1 MKRKIFGILMASTL
15 LFAVGCEKKNE
26 EKKDEDK
33 TPKIICTSSEESEGI
48 KSSATTTI
56 TVRDD
61 KKYVKEYVSEI
72 KMVVDNESMYN
83 LYKEAMNE
91 EELDK
96 DEDVEYTYKFDD
108 ANKTIYTTLKVSLTD
123 KQIEEASEEEKVEM
137 EAKSLIERA
146 EKSGV
151 KCDFKNIT
159 RGDLGL

>member
-1 MKRKIFGILMASTL
+1 MKRKIFGILMASTM

-33 TPKIICTSSEESEGI
+33 TPKIICTSSEEIEGI

-56 TVRDD
+56 TIRDD

-72 KMVVDNESMYN
+72 KMVIDDESMYN
-83 LYKEAMNE
+83 LYKEAMQE
-91 EELDK
+91 DK
-96 DEDVEYTYKFDD
+96 DEDEDVEYTYNFDD
-108 ANKTIYTTLKVSLTD
+108 ANKTIYTTLKATLTD

-137 EAKSLIERA
+137 EVKSLVEKA
-146 EKSGV
+146 EKSDV

-159 RGDLGL
+159 RGDIGL

>member
-1 MKRKIFGILMASTL
+1 MKRKIFGILMASTM

-33 TPKIICTSSEESEGI
+33 TPKIICTSSEDSEGI

-56 TVRDD
+56 TIRDD

-72 KMVVDNESMYN
+72 KMVVDDESMYN
-83 LYKEAMNE
+83 LYKEAMQE
-91 EELDK
+91 DK
-96 DEDVEYTYKFDD
+96 DEDEDVEYTYNFDD
-108 ANKTIYTTLKVSLTD
+108 ANKTIYTTLKATLTD
-123 KQIEEASEEEKVEM
+123 KQIEEASEEDKVEM
-137 EAKSLIERA
+137 EVKTLVESA